1 MTTYTDYL
9 YAKVLLELK
18 IDDRQV
24 LQAKEFLKD
33 EILFTTLCADNIDI
47 SEKKDIID
55 KIFEDKTMAN
65 FVKILCENHLVSN
78 AKNIF
83 RAYETLSLK
92 QKGIIK
98 AKLICTAQPT
108 AQQIEG
114 MKKVV
119 CKKLGCK
126 DAEISVKISQDIMG
140 GFILRTDD
148 FEIDRSFKTK
158 LMEIEKTLVKR

>member
-98 AKLICTAQPT
+98 AKLICTA
-108 AQQIEG
+108 
-114 MKKVV
+114 
-119 CKKLGCK
+119 
-126 DAEISVKISQDIMG
+126 
-140 GFILRTDD
+140 
-148 FEIDRSFKTK
+148 
-158 LMEIEKTLVKR
+158 